1 MLKFRQNPIRK
12 ARFSKK
18 LEKAATAALKTFGY
32 LENKYVAF
40 VLIALVLVSAYLAI
54 PSLWK
59 YVFSALLSYFVASMF
74 MRYSLRHSLF
84 RLKRAGKGEVS
95 EGHIFF
101 VFVILIVVATFTSN
115 ILADYLSTVSAL
127 YPGDKMLIIILQTLI
142 TLSLILLDMEFEF

>member
-12 ARFSKK
+12 ARLSKK
-18 LEKAATAALKTFGY
+18 LEKATDTAFVALGY

-40 VLIALVLVSAYLAI
+40 VLIAVVLISAYLAI

-74 MRYSLRHSLF
+74 MRYSLKHSLF

-115 ILADYLSTVSAL
+115 MLADYLSTASAL
-127 YPGDKMLIIILQTLI
+127 YPGDKMLIIVIQTLI
-142 TLSLILLDMEFEF
+142 TLSLVLLDMEFEF